1 MTQTQFNN
9 RIVEIANKIAA
20 IWEYSYGR
28 QGFKYDPRN
37 PERFINR
44 YEREHVALLQMEMKR
59 VTNDFKDAQ

>member
-1 MTQTQFNN
+1 MTQEQFSE

-20 IWEYSYGR
+20 IWEYSYTR

-44 YEREHVALLQMEMKR
+44 YEREHVALLQTEMKR
-59 VTNDFKDAQ
+59 VTTAFMETK